1 MATVMQRSAEAQR
14 RLWKAEKLAPADVDK
29 MLDDIQDQ
37 RDDMQELSERLADT
51 GGDDY
56 ADAMCQEVTRV
67 AAVLGARVP
76 AQRCGAYAL
85 SARAQDIGMDEVMR
99 AMGHDPG
106 ADATLAGDVMKALG
120 ELPGVGVHARGLVE
134 EPPCLPE
141 APRGRLA
148 HME

>member
-1 MATVMQRSAEAQR
+1 
-14 RLWKAEKLAPADVDK
+14 
-29 MLDDIQDQ
+29 
-37 RDDMQELSERLADT
+37 
-51 GGDDY
+51 
-56 ADAMCQEVTRV
+56 
-67 AAVLGARVP
+67 
-76 AQRCGAYAL
+76 
-85 SARAQDIGMDEVMR
+85 MDEVMR

-120 ELPGVGVHARGLVE
+120 ELPGVGVHATLPAA

>member
-56 ADAMCQEVTRV
+56 ADAMCQEVRRALYV
-67 AAVLGARVP
+67 CGGGGARDPRVP

-85 SARAQDIGMDEVMR
+85 SACVHRTSGWTRSCARWGTTPAR
-99 AMGHDPG
+99 TPRSP
-106 ADATLAGDVMKALG
+106 AT
-120 ELPGVGVHARGLVE
+120 
-134 EPPCLPE
+134 
-141 APRGRLA
+141 
-148 HME
+148 

>member
-67 AAVLGARVP
+67 AAVLGARVS

-85 SARAQDIGMDEVMR
+85 SACVHRTSGWTRSCARWGTTPAR
-99 AMGHDPG
+99 TPRSP
-106 ADATLAGDVMKALG
+106 AT
-120 ELPGVGVHARGLVE
+120 
-134 EPPCLPE
+134 
-141 APRGRLA
+141 
-148 HME
+148 